1 MHKNSLLSALW
12 LVGLGFS
19 ITASANITLSQSI
32 ILFQPN
38 ERPIQTIGV
47 INIDDERTFA
57 VKTHVVEVLNSG
69 SKEQHSVNSRS
80 LVVAPN
86 AFEVAAQNTRN
97 VRLMLRERNSSDI
110 EKVYRIT
117 FTPEAPTRTI
127 TQEVSTSI
135 TTQIDVIIGMGALI
149 LVPPKEVKYQLE
161 AAREGKKLLFTNKSN
176 VSTEIQPR
184 TLCKTEDDCFRFNG
198 ARLYPGKNWQYELP
212 EGFEDIGLTLS
223 VRAAGKYS
231 AVEFD
236 PLDNVQSE

>member
-1 MHKNSLLSALW
+1 MRKNSLLSALW
-12 LVGLGFS
+12 LFGLGFAT
-19 ITASANITLSQSI
+19 TANANITLSQAI
-32 ILFQPN
+32 IFFQPD

-57 VKTHVVEVLNSG
+57 VKTDVVEVLNPG
-69 SKEQHSVNSRS
+69 SEEQNSIKSRS

-97 VRLMLRERNSSDI
+97 VRLMLRERNSTEM
-110 EKVYRIT
+110 EKVYRVT

-127 TQEVSTSI
+127 TPKDPKTI
-135 TTQIDVIIGMGALI
+135 TTKIDIIVGMGALI
-149 LVPPKEVKYQLE
+149 LVPPKEVIYKLE
-161 AAREGKKLLFTNKSN
+161 AAREGKKLFFTNKSN

-184 TLCKTEDDCFRFNG
+184 TICKTEDDCFRFNG

-212 EGFEDIGLTLS
+212 EGFEKIGLSLS

-231 AVEFD
+231 AVEFAPID
-236 PLDNVQSE
+236 K